1 MSGATGQP
9 PKHDVL
15 DAFAVEPDPGRE
27 TLERYLRTYPQ
38 YAPELVDLSRELAR
52 QFPADETPLSAE
64 DQAKIDAAW
73 LRHAAAAAAATADP
87 FAALSVQDLRDV
99 AKRLDVPRQVL
110 TAFRNR
116 RVQLSTVPRRFQAR
130 LAEAT
135 NSSLDQL
142 VDALSSPRSSE
153 FARSYKSDRKPTA
166 DDAVSFE
173 QVLIDAGI
181 PEERRAKL
189 MSEAV

>member
-1 MSGATGQP
+1 MSGATDQP
-9 PKHDVL
+9 SKHDVL
-15 DAFAVEPDPGRE
+15 DAFAVEVDPGRE

-38 YAPELVDLSRELAR
+38 YASELVDLSRELAR
-52 QFPADETPLSAE
+52 QYPPDEIPLSTE
-64 DQAKIDAAW
+64 DQAKIDSAW
-73 LRHAAAAAAATADP
+73 LRHAAAAPVAIADS
-87 FAALSVQDLRDV
+87 FAALSVQELRDV

-116 RVQLSTVPRRFQAR
+116 RVQLSTIPRHFLAR

-135 NSSLDQL
+135 SSSLDQL

-153 FARSYKSDRKPTA
+153 FARSYKSDQKPVVS
-166 DDAVSFE
+166 DAVSFE
-173 QVLIDAGI
+173 QVLIDAGV
-181 PEERRAKL
+181 PEEKRAQL

>member
-1 MSGATGQP
+1 MSGATDQP
-9 PKHDVL
+9 SKHDVL
-15 DAFAVEPDPGRE
+15 DAFAVEVDPGRE

-38 YAPELVDLSRELAR
+38 YASELVDLSRELAR
-52 QFPADETPLSAE
+52 QYPPDETPLSGE

-73 LRHAAAAAAATADP
+73 LRHAAAAPVAIADP
-87 FAALSVQDLRDV
+87 FAALSVQELRDV
-99 AKRLDVPRQVL
+99 AKRLGVPRQVL

-116 RVQLSTVPRRFQAR
+116 RVQLSTVPRRFLAR

-135 NSSLDQL
+135 NSSLDHL

-153 FARSYKSDRKPTA
+153 FARSYKADEKPIA
-166 DDAVSFE
+166 SESVSFE
-173 QVLIDAGI
+173 QVLIDAGV
-181 PEERRAKL
+181 PEGKRAQL

>member
-1 MSGATGQP
+1 MSGATDQP

-52 QFPADETPLSAE
+52 QYPPDETPLSAE
-64 DQAKIDAAW
+64 DRAKIDAAW
-73 LRHAAAAAAATADP
+73 LRHAAAAPAAIADP
-87 FAALSVQDLRDV
+87 FSALSVQELRDV

-116 RVQLSTVPRRFQAR
+116 RVQLSTVPGRFLAR
-130 LAEAT
+130 LAEST
-135 NSSLDQL
+135 NSSVDQL
-142 VDALSSPRSSE
+142 VGALSSSHHAE
-153 FARSYKSDRKPTA
+153 FARSYKSDQKPITS
-166 DDAVSFE
+166 DAVSFE
-173 QVLIDAGI
+173 QVLIDAGV
-181 PEERRAKL
+181 PEEKRAQL

>member
-1 MSGATGQP
+1 MSGATDQP
-9 PKHDVL
+9 SKHDVL

-38 YAPELVDLSRELAR
+38 YASELVDLSRELAF
-52 QFPADETPLSAE
+52 QYPPDETPLSAE

-73 LRHAAAAAAATADP
+73 LRHAAAAPAAIADP
-87 FAALSVQDLRDV
+87 FAALSVQELRDV

-116 RVQLSTVPRRFQAR
+116 RVQLFTVPRRFLTR

-135 NSSLDQL
+135 NSSLDQV
-142 VDALSSPRSSE
+142 VDALSSPHSSE
-153 FARSYKSDRKPTA
+153 FPRSYKADRKPTA
-166 DDAVSFE
+166 SEAVSFE
-173 QVLIDAGI
+173 QVLIDAGV
-181 PEERRAKL
+181 PEEKRAQL
-189 MSEAV
+189 MSETV

>member
-1 MSGATGQP
+1 MSGATDQP

-27 TLERYLRTYPQ
+27 SLELYLRTYPQ

-52 QFPADETPLSAE
+52 QFPPDETPLSAE

-73 LRHAAAAAAATADP
+73 LRHAAAAPAAIADP
-87 FAALSVQDLRDV
+87 FSALSVQDLRDV

-116 RVQLSTVPRRFQAR
+116 RVQLSTVPRRFLAR
-130 LAEAT
+130 LAEAA

-153 FARSYKSDRKPTA
+153 FARSHKSARKPTTG
-166 DDAVSFE
+166 DAVSFE
-173 QVLIDAGI
+173 QVLIDAGV

-189 MSEAV
+189 MSEVV

>member
-1 MSGATGQP
+1 MSGAADHP
-9 PKHDVL
+9 SKHDVL

-38 YAPELVDLSRELAR
+38 YASELVELSRELTR
-52 QFPADETPLSAE
+52 RYPPDETPLSAE

-73 LRHAAAAAAATADP
+73 LRHAAAAPAAIADP
-87 FAALSVQDLRDV
+87 FAALSVQELRGV

-116 RVQLSTVPRRFQAR
+116 RVQLSTVPRRFLAR

-153 FARSYKSDRKPTA
+153 FARSYKSDQKPTA
-166 DDAVSFE
+166 SDAVNFE
-173 QVLIDAGI
+173 QVLIDAGV
-181 PEERRAKL
+181 PEEKRAQL